1 VIERAQLFREPA
13 PVLVAGVHRRERP
26 LAGNEKAPLRVVVV
40 LEGAMEVEVIL
51 AEVREGER
59 GEPDAVE
66 TAELGAVRGRLERAA
81 AIAAVE
87 HLAERALEVDR
98 LRRRPHRRPA
108 LAANHRLDRP
118 EEAGASTG

>member
-1 VIERAQLFREPA
+1 
-13 PVLVAGVHRRERP
+13 
-26 LAGNEKAPLRVVVV
+26 VVV

-87 HLAERALEVDR
+87 HLAERALKVDR

-108 LAANHRLDRP
+108 LAADQRLDRP
-118 EEAGASTG
+118 EEAGASTGRGEDRAQQVGRRGLAVRAGDACDLELS